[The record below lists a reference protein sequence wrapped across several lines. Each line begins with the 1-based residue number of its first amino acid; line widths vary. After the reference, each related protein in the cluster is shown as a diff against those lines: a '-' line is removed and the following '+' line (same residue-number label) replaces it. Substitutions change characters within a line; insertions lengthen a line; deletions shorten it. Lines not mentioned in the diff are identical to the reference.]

1 VRLMSKNIADRI
13 PAEGPA
19 AGRIWAPHCL
29 RWEPPALTTAVLA
42 CLWQAIRESNRE
54 FNGTDGVQT
63 YIRIVP
69 LSLRQALLVRPQRLP
84 RSLGPAD

>member
-1 VRLMSKNIADRI
+1 L
-13 PAEGPA
+13 PAYGK
-19 AGRIWAPHCL
+19 L
-29 RWEPPALTTAVLA
+29 L
-42 CLWQAIRESNRE
+42 RESNRE

-69 LSLRQALLVRPQRLP
+69 LSLRQALLVRPQRLS